1 MQLISKDKNV
11 IDGNMIKEWIFNHG
25 RLLSKLKHF
34 CIVTYNI
41 YWLIIDSFHASL
53 CLMYTCH
60 GIDCASRNHNI
71 TKYKVRAS
79 LVMLYCICI
88 FPLLTVQQKKTWL
101 YGNGFPFQKEV
112 PLYIQQYKMY
122 QGIITFCFIFLL

>member
-1 MQLISKDKNV
+1 MQLTPKDKNV

-112 PLYIQQYKMY
+112 PLYI
-122 QGIITFCFIFLL
+122 

>member
-1 MQLISKDKNV
+1 
-11 IDGNMIKEWIFNHG
+11 MIKDSIFNDRG
-25 RLLSKLKHF
+25 LLSKQKHF

-41 YWLIIDSFHASL
+41 YWPIIDSFHASL
-53 CLMYTCH
+53 CVLCILVMES
-60 GIDCASRNHNI
+60 IVASRNHNI

-112 PLYIQQYKMY
+112 PLYI
-122 QGIITFCFIFLL
+122 